1 MLKARYVETKD
12 LSWGTITAFMEAARS
27 DYYAEHNDYD
37 ELVKNMGKA
46 IAYAETA
53 WSLDI
58 LTNWQAWKLIKK
70 AQAII
75 EEITC

>member
-1 MLKARYVETKD
+1 MIKPRYVETKD
-12 LSWGTITAFMEAARS
+12 LSRGTITAFMEAARS
-27 DYYAEHNDYD
+27 DYYAEHGNFG

-70 AQAII
+70 AEAII